1 MSKPSDRFNMMLG
14 RAIVDKKYR
23 SMLTSPDPLKQKNA
37 LKELGIKNPTKVQL
51 EALQKAVVALES
63 LSGSFSDEVGA
74 A

>member
-23 SMLTSPDPLKQKNA
+23 DMLTSPNPLQQKKA

-51 EALQKAVVALES
+51 EALQKAITAFGS

>member
-23 SMLTSPDPLKQKNA
+23 DRLTSPNPLKQRNA
-37 LKELGIKNPTKVQL
+37 LKELGIKNPTEVQL
-51 EALQKAVVALES
+51 EALRKAVVALES